1 MVPTDLALVSMSDS
15 DVVLYVDDEV
25 QEAPEYELGGEEY
38 ELEEEYTDSED
49 EDELQGEGDNTT
61 VQPKRRLNKDEKSK
75 LTSTISALDKCKVH
89 SGVVKIISGICF
101 HKAI

>member
-15 DVVLYVDDEV
+15 DVVIYVDDKV

-61 VQPKRRLNKDEKSK
+61 VQP
-75 LTSTISALDKCKVH
+75 
-89 SGVVKIISGICF
+89 
-101 HKAI
+101 

>member
-15 DVVLYVDDEV
+15 DVVIYVDDKV

-38 ELEEEYTDSED
+38 ELEEEYTNSED

-61 VQPKRRLNKDEKSK
+61 VQP
-75 LTSTISALDKCKVH
+75 
-89 SGVVKIISGICF
+89 
-101 HKAI
+101 